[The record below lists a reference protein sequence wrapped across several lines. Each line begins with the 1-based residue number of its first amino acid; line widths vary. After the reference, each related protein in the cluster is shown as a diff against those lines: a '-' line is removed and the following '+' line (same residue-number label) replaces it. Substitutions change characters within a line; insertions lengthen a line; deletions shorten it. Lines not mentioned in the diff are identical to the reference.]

1 MGIEI
6 AWTAASIDEA
16 RKISRYLVQE
26 RIVAKAEIT
35 PWIESVL
42 LLNKELETVQE
53 TKVTF
58 KTIEENLPLIEEIIK
73 KNSRYAVPE
82 ISWKRIEGL
91 NEEFLSWL
99 RESIKREQ
107 V

>member
-6 AWTAASIDEA
+6 TWTVASLDEA
-16 RKISRYLVQE
+16 RRVSRYLVQE
-26 RIVAKAEIT
+26 RLVAKAEIT

-42 LLNKELETVQE
+42 LLNNQLETVQE

-58 KTIEENLPLIEEIIK
+58 KSIEENLQLIEEIVK

-82 ISWKRIEGL
+82 ISWKKIEGG
-91 NEEFLSWL
+91 NVEFLNWL
-99 RESIKREQ
+99 AQSTKE
-107 V
+107 